1 LGISQRLHQEVGKI
15 VLEESQISMSIDV
28 FDKIVEEVEWSMVDH
43 LRRFNQKVCEVKK
56 ENSFHSSCELEENDI
71 IQDFV

>member
-15 VLEESQISMSIDV
+15 VLEESQTSMNTDI

-43 LRRFNQKVCEVKK
+43 LRRFNQKVIESK
-56 ENSFHSSCELEENDI
+56 EKSFHSSCELEEIDFF
-71 IQDFV
+71 QDFV